1 MSRQKYTEDERLEVL
16 EIYRKYG
23 PGEASTRTGVPK
35 STISGWAR
43 TRGVRTISNHRM
55 AEAIATR
62 QISNAEKRT
71 QISRRFLDK
80 ADDILNMI
88 EHPIETVSRG
98 EIVTTDQPSPSQL
111 RDLMVSTSIAV
122 EKHLALDTYTGVEEQ
137 NLQSSLLDRL
147 ASELGVNERDEE
159 FPN

>member
-1 MSRQKYTEDERLEVL
+1 
-16 EIYRKYG
+16 
-23 PGEASTRTGVPK
+23 
-35 STISGWAR
+35 
-43 TRGVRTISNHRM
+43 M